1 MDRTT
6 LRHTAANLLAV
17 ALLALG
23 AGSALAGETTQTR
36 MALARP
42 TPEQRAF
49 QDLEVGAFFHFGLK
63 TCLHTSNPD
72 GQAPASGFN
81 PVALNAEQ
89 WILTAKSMGAK
100 YAVLTARHED
110 GFCLWPTQTTDYSLK
125 HSPYQGGHG
134 DVVREFVTA
143 CRKYGLK
150 PGFYHTATFDAHHR
164 LELGDK
170 GDSANTNSPLT
181 QSAAWHKYRDIQV
194 GQITELLSNYGPI
207 DYLWFDHWNGT
218 DPTFRAVTDTARRL
232 QPRCVLLG
240 PDTWVTGTESGFVVY
255 PVWNAVNTIDGTG
268 YSRPARTAAD
278 ATAPN
283 DYGLRETDALTGHP
297 LGKFWRS
304 READSTAFYQGGWFW
319 HPGKVSSGTLAEHLD
334 LYYRTVGLGANLIL
348 NLPPDDR
355 GLEPEA
361 VVAATKAFGD
371 ELLRRFGQPIAELR
385 GVQKGNTI
393 ELGWDKATGINTVI
407 LMENIADGQKVAQY
421 TLEAWVNG
429 QWTVLKPA
437 NRFDRVSP
445 PFNSNPGFE
454 TIGHKKIDRIESI
467 VTNRLRLRCLKAV
480 AQPVELRRLAVY
492 NCPSW

>member
-1 MDRTT
+1 MNRTAI
-6 LRHTAANLLAV
+6 RPVPANLLAV
-17 ALLALG
+17 AII
-23 AGSALAGETTQTR
+23 ALAPGFTLAWEAARTK

-110 GFCLWPTQTTDYSLK
+110 GFCLWPTKTTDYSLK
-125 HSPYQGGHG
+125 HSPYQNGNG
-134 DVVREFVTA
+134 DVVREFVAA

-150 PGFYHTATFDAHHR
+150 PGFYHTATFDARHR
-164 LELGDK
+164 LKPEDK
-170 GDSANTNSPLT
+170 SDSAKANSSPT
-181 QSAAWHKYRDIQV
+181 ESEAWQKYRDIQV
-194 GQITELLSNYGPI
+194 GQITELLLNYGPI
-207 DYLWFDHWNGT
+207 DYLWFDHWVGT
-218 DPTFRAVTDTARRL
+218 DPTYHAVTDTARRL
-232 QPRCVLLG
+232 QPHCVMLG
-240 PDTWVTGTESGFVVY
+240 PDTWVTGTEMGFVVY
-255 PVWNAVNTIDGTG
+255 PMWNAVNTIDGTI

-278 ATAPN
+278 ATVPN
-283 DYGLRETDALTGHP
+283 DYGLLETDALTGHP

-319 HPGKVSSGTLAEHLD
+319 HPGKVSSGTVAEHLD

-355 GLEPEA
+355 GLEAEA
-361 VVAATKAFGD
+361 VVSAAKTFGD
-371 ELLRRFGQPIAELR
+371 ELLRRFSQPIAELT
-385 GVQKGNTI
+385 GAQQGNTV
-393 ELGWDKATGINTVI
+393 ELDWDKATEINTVL

-421 TLEAWVNG
+421 ALEAWVNG
-429 QWTVLKPA
+429 QWTALKAA
-437 NRFDRVSP
+437 NRFNKAPS
-445 PFNSNPGFE
+445 PFNPNPGFE
-454 TIGHKKIDRIESI
+454 TIGHKKLDRIEPV
-467 VTNRLRLRCLKAV
+467 VTNRLRFRCLKAV
-480 AQPVELRRLAVY
+480 AEPVQLRRLAVF